1 MLEVVYDY
9 SELALGLNRDLYLRS
24 IGFKPFEWQS
34 RFLRDQSKMKVL
46 NGSRQC
52 GKSTIT
58 SAEACHKSRFT
69 NKALTIIEAPTEVQ
83 AGLDM
88 EKLYDFI
95 AHDKHYPKIERKSD
109 SQITLVNNSKIRVV
123 IATDKS
129 SRGYSNPDM
138 IILDEA
144 SRIPDIVYR
153 SGVRPML
160 TDNAKCELILLS
172 TPFGKD
178 GFFYRAWNSDSG
190 AWSKYEVRSPWT
202 VLESDQRTL
211 IEHVMTEE
219 EKERRKKL
227 GINFYYS
234 PRHRDYEEQSEN
246 LREMGIQQYLQE
258 YCCDFVET
266 EHAAF
271 SYQDIDTMFSSPVE
285 DTEPLLIP
293 VDEEEDEIALRK
305 VGGEFF

>member
-1 MLEVVYDY
+1 MVDVVYDF
-9 SELALGLNRDLYLRS
+9 SELALGFNRDLYLKS
-24 IGFKPFEWQS
+24 IGFKPFEWQTM
-34 RFLRDQSKMKVL
+34 FLKDQCRMKIL
-46 NGSRQC
+46 NGARQC

-58 SAEACHKSRFT
+58 SAEACHKARFK
-69 NKALTIIEAPTEVQ
+69 NKALVIIEAPTEVQ

-88 EKLYDFI
+88 DKLFDFI

-109 SQITLVNNSKIRVV
+109 SQIVLVNGAKIRVV

-160 TDNAKCELILLS
+160 TDNTKCEMILLS

-178 GFFYRAWNSDSG
+178 GFFYRAWNSDSR

-211 IEHVMTEE
+211 LEHEMSDEE
-219 EKERRKKL
+219 REHRRKL
-227 GINFYYS
+227 GIKFFYS
-234 PRHRDYEEQSEN
+234 SRHRNHDEQSEN

-258 YCCDFVET
+258 YCCEFVET

-271 SYQDIDTMFSSPVE
+271 AYTDIDAMFSGPIE
-285 DTEPLLIP
+285 DDEPSLLP
-293 VDEEEDEIALRK
+293 ADEMEDEIALRK

>member
-1 MLEVVYDY
+1 MVDVVYDFG
-9 SELALGLNRDLYLRS
+9 ELALGLNRDLYLRS
-24 IGFKPFEWQS
+24 IGFTPFEWQTA
-34 RFLRDQSKMKVL
+34 FLRDQAKMKIL
-46 NGSRQC
+46 NGARQC

-58 SAEACHKSRFT
+58 SAEACHAARFT
-69 NKALTIIEAPTEVQ
+69 NKALVIIEAPTEVQ

-88 EKLYDFI
+88 EKLFDFI
-95 AHDKHYPKIERKSD
+95 AHDPKYPKIERKSD
-109 SQITLVNNSKIRVV
+109 SQIVLVNGSRIRVV

-144 SRIPDIVYR
+144 SRIPDVVYR

-160 TDNAKCELILLS
+160 TDNSKCELILLS

-178 GFFYRAWNSDSG
+178 GFFYRAWTSIDG

-202 VLESDQRTL
+202 VREDDQRRL
-211 IEHVMTEE
+211 IRHDMPREEH
-219 EKERRKKL
+219 ERREALHIK
-227 GINFYYS
+227 FRYS
-234 PRHRDYEEQSEN
+234 PRHEDFEEQSEN
-246 LREMGIQQYLQE
+246 LREMGMQQYLQE

-271 SYQDIDTMFSSPVE
+271 SYTDIDRMFSAPAEDDEPSLFPVE
-285 DTEPLLIP
+285 EAY
-293 VDEEEDEIALRK
+293 DELALK
-305 VGGEFF
+305 KMGGEFF